1 MIVALTMANAIIST
15 EKKSMK
21 KAKELYMEDY
31 NYNLQASQKNMNGC
45 RRRRCKVGDFLLN
58 IKSYLF

>member
-21 KAKELYMEDY
+21 KPRTMEDY
-31 NYNLQASQKNMNGC
+31 NYNLQLQASQKNMNGC
-45 RRRRCKVGDFLLN
+45 RGRRCKVGDFLLN
-58 IKSYLF
+58 ITPYPF